1 MKGTSLMN
9 LLMIGPETNEA
20 GQCARDAEV
29 PAGHCCSQVQEA
41 GGNQVSDPA
50 VEYCPRPA
58 QPQQL

>member
-1 MKGTSLMN
+1 MI

-29 PAGHCCSQVQEA
+29 PAGHCSSQVQEA